1 MKRNWLAGPCLALW
15 LCGCSTLQG
24 DLHQKLQIDAVDAQ
38 NRPVDGMRCVVGS
51 GSSAK
56 IAVTPVTE
64 VRVHRS
70 AMALDI
76 ECRRD
81 SLVATATVKPRRERM
96 EEALLPFGSAGV
108 FIDHFS
114 GALYGYPTSLHLRV
128 GQHLVLE
135 HGGEAQ
141 VAKSEPIPIA
151 AGSIPAAARPVQ
163 LAAVDPG
170 VVARA
175 PTTVTAPAALQKAA
189 AAAPKADRAAAK
201 PVRTASVST
210 AAGKRAAAAAA
221 VTAANAV
228 AVRSAPSNW

>member
-1 MKRNWLAGPCLALW
+1 MKRNVLAGACLALC

-24 DLHQKLQIDAVDAQ
+24 DFHQTLQIDAVDAQ
-38 NRPVDGMRCVVGS
+38 NHPVDGMRCQVGS

-70 AMALDI
+70 AMSLEV

-81 SLVATATVKPRRERM
+81 NLVATATVKPRRERM

-114 GALYGYPTSLHLRV
+114 GALYGYPTKLHLRV
-128 GQHLVLE
+128 GQHVVLE
-135 HGGEAQ
+135 HGAEAQ

-151 AGSIPAAARPVQ
+151 GEPARVAANRLEVASVD
-163 LAAVDPG
+163 AAVVATVP
-170 VVARA
+170 ARA
-175 PTTVTAPAALQKAA
+175 PAGAAPQKAA
-189 AAAPKADRAAAK
+189 VPGAKADRAAAK
-201 PVRTASVST
+201 PIKTASVST
-210 AAGKRAAAAAA
+210 AASKRAPAAPA
-221 VTAANAV
+221 VTVAHV
-228 AVRSAPSNW
+228 TAVRAAPANW